1 MGCMPQRQ
9 ARPPPLQMHTVVE
22 PPLTRA
28 GTGRISCR
36 PIGLEP
42 IAFEWTPRP
51 PTLDATSS
59 EALDV
64 APGRYRIVAI
74 DANGA
79 RADVVVDVEPTLEAA
94 VVITEYRVTPA
105 STSRARDGS
114 VEAVG
119 AGVHDGWRFL
129 WTHGIET
136 EGPVLHDVP
145 CGAYAAVALARNG
158 GDAPVVVHR
167 CAPGRVGVHAG
178 AGGALATGRWEG
190 GNK

>member
-1 MGCMPQRQ
+1 MGCTP
-9 ARPPPLQMHTVVE
+9 ARHGRAALQLHTVVE

-51 PTLDATSS
+51 PTLDATGS

-64 APGRYRIVAI
+64 APGRYRIVAV
-74 DANGA
+74 DAAGA
-79 RADVVVDVEPTLEAA
+79 RADVVVDVAPALDAA

-119 AGVHDGWRFL
+119 AGVGDGWRFL
-129 WTHGIET
+129 WTHGVET
-136 EGPVLHDVP
+136 EGPWLRDVP
-145 CGAYAAVALARNG
+145 CGVYAAVALAARDED
-158 GDAPVVVHR
+158 DAPVVVHR
-167 CAPGRVGVHAG
+167 CAPARVTVHAEPP
-178 AGGALATGRWEG
+178 GGGGRWDAHA
-190 GNK
+190 KL